1 MQTTKIVIVG
11 QTTLLCDLLA
21 STLAGGEMTTEVYG
35 QLPAP
40 SALSVST
47 IVVYEMGSIET
58 LRTLQHLPKVRAS
71 IALVRDPKSDLL
83 RAILAAGF
91 TGIVTCHASLAEL
104 RDCIRRTMAGATY
117 LDACVQRCLSRVYLH
132 GQEDRLTE
140 REQQVAILVA
150 KGRTS
155 RSIAMDLSLSLKTV
169 SNHRRNIFRKLRI
182 HDAVALTH
190 HAVNAGWISVEETPD
205 VYPDAPE
212 HPEDPEQDDDPGQS
226 GTRALPAALQAAGY
240 PLGLSTARGA

>member
-21 STLAGGEMTTEVYG
+21 ATLVGSDMTTEVYSSIP
-35 QLPAP
+35 PA
-40 SALSVST
+40 SVVSVST
-47 IVVYEMGSIET
+47 IVVYEIGSIET
-58 LRTLQHLPKVRAS
+58 LRSLQHLPKAQAS
-71 IALVRDPKSDLL
+71 VALVRDPRSDLL

-104 RDCIRRTMAGATY
+104 KDCIRRTIAGATY
-117 LDACVQRCLSRVYLH
+117 LDAGVQRCLSRVYLH

-155 RSIAMDLSLSLKTV
+155 RSIARDLSLSLKTV
-169 SNHRRNIFRKLRI
+169 SNHRRNIFRKLHI

-190 HAVNAGWISVEETPD
+190 HAVNAGWIAVEETPE
-205 VYPDAPE
+205 VYPDSSE
-212 HPEDPEQDDDPGQS
+212 ES
-226 GTRALPAALQAAGY
+226 GTHSLPLALHPPFPVT
-240 PLGLSTARGA
+240 PLRSAR

>member
-21 STLAGGEMTTEVYG
+21 ATLVASDVTTEVCTDT
-35 QLPAP
+35 PAP
-40 SALSVST
+40 ADISVST
-47 IVVYEMGSIET
+47 IVVYEIGSIET
-58 LRTLQHLPKVRAS
+58 LRSLSHLPKARACV
-71 IALVRDPKSDLL
+71 ALVRDPRSDLL

-104 RDCIRRTMAGATY
+104 KDCVRRTIEGATY
-117 LDACVQRCLSRVYLH
+117 LDAGVQRCLSRVYLH

-155 RSIAMDLSLSLKTV
+155 RSIARDLSLSLKTV

-190 HAVNAGWISVEETPD
+190 HAVNAGWISVEETPA
-205 VYPDAPE
+205 VYPDSSE
-212 HPEDPEQDDDPGQS
+212 ES
-226 GTRALPAALQAAGY
+226 GTRSLSLALPDPFPVTALR
-240 PLGLSTARGA
+240 SAR

>member
-21 STLAGGEMTTEVYG
+21 ATLAGSDITTEVYCNT
-35 QLPAP
+35 PAP
-40 SALSVST
+40 SAVASGISVST
-47 IVVYEMGSIET
+47 IVVYEIGSIET
-58 LRTLQHLPKVRAS
+58 LRALQQPKARAS
-71 IALVRDPKSDLL
+71 VALVRDPRSDLL

-91 TGIVTCHASLAEL
+91 TGVVTCHASLSEL
-104 RDCIRRTMAGATY
+104 KDCIQRTIAGATY
-117 LDACVQRCLSRVYLH
+117 LDAGVQRCLSRVYLH

-155 RSIAMDLSLSLKTV
+155 RSIARDLSLSLKTV

-190 HAVNAGWISVEETPD
+190 HAVNAGWITVEETPE

-212 HPEDPEQDDDPGQS
+212 ESGARSLPLTLHPAYPV
-226 GTRALPAALQAAGY
+226 TALG
-240 PLGLSTARGA
+240 SAR

>member
-21 STLAGGEMTTEVYG
+21 ATLIGGDVTTEVYTNT
-35 QLPAP
+35 PAP
-40 SALSVST
+40 SVISVST
-47 IVVYEMGSIET
+47 IVVYEIGSIET
-58 LRTLQHLPKVRAS
+58 LRSLEHLPKARAS
-71 IALVRDPKSDLL
+71 VALVRDPRSDLL

-91 TGIVTCHASLAEL
+91 TGIVTCHASLNEL
-104 RDCIRRTMAGATY
+104 KDCIRRTLAGATY
-117 LDACVQRCLSRVYLH
+117 LDAGVQRCLSRVYLH

-155 RSIAMDLSLSLKTV
+155 RSIARDLNLSLKTV

-190 HAVNAGWISVEETPD
+190 HAVNAGWIAVEETPE
-205 VYPDAPE
+205 VYPDSPE
-212 HPEDPEQDDDPGQS
+212 ES
-226 GTRALPAALQAAGY
+226 GTRSIPLTLHPQYPVAALR
-240 PLGLSTARGA
+240 SAR